1 MVKVSVI
8 IAAYNIENYIDK
20 CIQSILDQT
29 LIDIEVIVV
38 NDGSTDNTL
47 NRIIKYKDLD
57 TRVVVINKENGGV
70 QSARNEGLKIARG
83 KSILFVDGDDW
94 LERDALEN
102 LYNELENNKLD
113 IVCYGYYQFIEGKEK
128 IEFKNEHNVIYQD
141 IQFLD
146 AVLKNRVIPSL
157 CCKLLRKKFLEDN
170 NIVLPENIAFGE
182 DLATTVELACYYPKV
197 SIINKSYYYYYTRID
212 SVTNKITDKALDLF
226 KAFDYIK
233 RILIKNKFYD
243 KFEQEYKFLAYYHLY
258 FERVI
263 GQTSFNK
270 THKKFYSMCNER
282 NINKVNSKYL
292 EEFRDSLSLNLKIW
306 IRLYEHNYI
315 LAIGLISCWK
325 QISVLKKNLLRT
337 NKSLWI

>member
-47 NRIIKYKDLD
+47 NKIIKYKDLD
-57 TRVVVINKENGGV
+57 TRIVVVNKENGGV

-128 IEFKNEHNVIYQD
+128 IEFKNEHSVIYQD

-146 AVLKNRVIPSL
+146 AVLKNKVVPSL

-170 NIVLPENIAFGE
+170 NIILPENIAFGE

-226 KAFDYIK
+226 KAFEYIK
-233 RILIKNKFYD
+233 NILIKNKLYY

-258 FERVI
+258 FERII

-270 THKKFYSMCNER
+270 THKKFYNICNKK
-282 NINKVNSKYL
+282 NINKITNIYL
-292 EEFRDSLSLNLKIW
+292 EEFKLGLNLNLRIW
-306 IRLYEHNYI
+306 IKLYDINYI
-315 LAIGLISCWK
+315 LAISLIKCWK
-325 QISVLKKNLLRT
+325 QASTLKQKFK
-337 NKSLWI
+337 KS